1 MTQAR
6 SPRRPLAQA
15 HRRRAHE
22 GRRHFERPRGRLRL
36 FLWTAAPRLTTGKP
50 RRLRPS
56 LTGFEQ
62 DREEPQPRAVR
73 RAGVGSPTSPGT
85 GKNSCRQPAKVVD
98 VDHLSPPPQI
108 GSTST
113 GVTGIHPGPPER
125 EGGASEKSRPDAG
138 WRKRVGGPEMK
149 RGPGVPAPSPL
160 VVLTKPVDDGYS
172 VARIVCAVQFLAGPR
187 SPCQACASSHARAG
201 ASSCSVV
208 AATGETSTARRGAGG
223 PPGVG
228 SSGRRHKSTSEAP
241 WGERTTA
248 TGCAI
253 SVSSDGA

>member
-98 VDHLSPPPQI
+98 VDHLDLHTYRRGPARCLQMDPAL
-108 GSTST
+108 G
-113 GVTGIHPGPPER
+113 GDRPPER
-125 EGGASEKSRPDAG
+125 QPGNREAS
-138 WRKRVGGPEMK
+138 WRGLSDGT
-149 RGPGVPAPSPL
+149 APWPSSP
-160 VVLTKPVDDGYS
+160 TPPVHQRS
-172 VARIVCAVQFLAGPR
+172 ARR
-187 SPCQACASSHARAG
+187 RRAG
-201 ASSCSVV
+201 RS
-208 AATGETSTARRGAGG
+208 GENRMVDR
-223 PPGVG
+223 
-228 SSGRRHKSTSEAP
+228 
-241 WGERTTA
+241 
-248 TGCAI
+248 
-253 SVSSDGA
+253 

>member
-1 MTQAR
+1 
-6 SPRRPLAQA
+6 
-15 HRRRAHE
+15 
-22 GRRHFERPRGRLRL
+22 
-36 FLWTAAPRLTTGKP
+36 
-50 RRLRPS
+50 
-56 LTGFEQ
+56 
-62 DREEPQPRAVR
+62 
-73 RAGVGSPTSPGT
+73 
-85 GKNSCRQPAKVVD
+85 
-98 VDHLSPPPQI
+98 
-108 GSTST
+108 
-113 GVTGIHPGPPER
+113 
-125 EGGASEKSRPDAG
+125 
-138 WRKRVGGPEMK
+138 MK